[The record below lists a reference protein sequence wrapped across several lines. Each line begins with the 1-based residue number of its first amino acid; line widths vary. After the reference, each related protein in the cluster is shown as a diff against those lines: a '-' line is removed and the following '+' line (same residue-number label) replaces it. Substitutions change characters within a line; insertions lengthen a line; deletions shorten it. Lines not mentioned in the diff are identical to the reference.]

1 MIPVLTAQEMRD
13 ADAQA
18 TAASSD
24 IALMRNAGAALARF
38 LQDHC
43 TQGPIVA
50 LAGPGNNGGD
60 AYAALAQLDGSRARI
75 IYGTHEITGSPARTD
90 AIAAARAAGVEF
102 RDLPADD
109 DAARAAVRDADWTL
123 DALFGTGARTPIDPT
138 YAPSAA
144 AMDARQRR
152 VLAVDIPSPGV
163 RASATVTFGALKAD
177 LLLEPGREAAG
188 ELWIAD
194 IGIPQSTL
202 REHARTF
209 TALDDAAFLDLL
221 PMRSRNADK
230 RASGAPLVIAG
241 SAQFP
246 GAAVLCALG
255 AARAGAGYVTVAA
268 PAAAASALHA
278 HLIEQ
283 VVVPF
288 NAKDDADDVA
298 DELLDVAKRNSSVAI
313 GPGLG
318 LDRWT
323 GKMIRRFI
331 ERCEL
336 PMAIDASG
344 LFHLAKSLDMLRGK
358 RCVLTPH
365 AGEFARLSGKG
376 TVHESERVP
385 RLREFV
391 SRTGIVTLLK
401 GASTLI
407 DDGSITAIN
416 PTGTSAL
423 ATAGTGDVL
432 TGIIATLLSQG
443 LSVKD
448 AACAGAYWHGLAGAA
463 AARARPV
470 GVIAGDVA
478 GALAA
483 ALPPRP
489 VPSTLLRYA

>member
-1 MIPVLTAQEMRD
+1 MIPVLTAQEMRA

-24 IALMRNAGAALARF
+24 IVLMRNAGAAIARF
-38 LQDHC
+38 LQDRC
-43 TQGPIVA
+43 SEGPIVA

-60 AYAALAQLDGSRARI
+60 AYAALAQLAAFRTCI
-75 IYGTHEITGSPARTD
+75 IYGTHAITGSAARAD

-102 RDLPADD
+102 RDLPIDD
-109 DAARAAVRDADWTL
+109 DAAQEAARDADWTL
-123 DALFGTGARTPIDPT
+123 DALFGTGARVPIDPV

-144 AMDARQRR
+144 VLDARQRR

-177 LLLEPGREAAG
+177 LLLEPGRENAG

-194 IGIPQSTL
+194 IGISQSTL

-209 TALDDAAFLDLL
+209 AALDDASFLDLL
-221 PMRSRNADK
+221 PARSRSADK
-230 RASGAPLVIAG
+230 RESGAPLVIAG

-268 PAAAASALHA
+268 PAAAADALHA

-288 NAKDDADDVA
+288 HFKDDADDVA
-298 DELLDVAKRNSSVAI
+298 GELLDVAKRNSSVAI

-323 GKMIRRFI
+323 GKMIRSFI

-336 PMAIDASG
+336 PMVIDASG
-344 LFHLAKSLDMLRGK
+344 LFHLSKSLEILRGK

-376 TVHESERVP
+376 TVPESERVP

-407 DDGSITAIN
+407 DDGTIVTIN
-416 PTGTSAL
+416 ATGTSAL

-443 LSVKD
+443 LDVPD
-448 AACAGAYWHGLAGAA
+448 AARAGAYWHGLAGAA
-463 AARARPV
+463 AARERRV

-478 GALAA
+478 GSLAA
-483 ALPPRP
+483 ALPVRP
-489 VPSTLLRYA
+489 APATLLRYA